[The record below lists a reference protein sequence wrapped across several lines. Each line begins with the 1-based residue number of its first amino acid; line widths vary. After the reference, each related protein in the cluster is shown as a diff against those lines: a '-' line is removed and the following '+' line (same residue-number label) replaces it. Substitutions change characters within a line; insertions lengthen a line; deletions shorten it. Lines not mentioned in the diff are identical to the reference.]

1 MCNVSRS
8 GDTGTIATRVTCHV
22 SRVTGSCIY
31 LLRERVCCAAL
42 LGLALSRGRCREAEA
57 ALPPLP
63 PLASLLLGGLAE
75 LELEES
81 EVRVPRL
88 SGDNSRGQLP
98 LSSTTDTALPRPAL

>member
-8 GDTGTIATRVTCHV
+8 GDTGTIATRVTCHE

-42 LGLALSRGRCREAEA
+42 LGLALSRGLCREAEA
-57 ALPPLP
+57 ALP